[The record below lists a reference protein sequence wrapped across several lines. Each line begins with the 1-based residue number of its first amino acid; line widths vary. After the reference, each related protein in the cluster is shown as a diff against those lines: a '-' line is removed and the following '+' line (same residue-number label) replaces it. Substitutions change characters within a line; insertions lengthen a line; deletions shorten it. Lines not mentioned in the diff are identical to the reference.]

1 VKRIFFDKYDSSGKF
16 PDRRVKL
23 DVYFRS
29 SDGEKYVWTPD
40 WERGTRHFFL
50 EAYRIERL
58 NRPESPE
65 RERFKEI
72 ATEVLTEEEQDKKR
86 INFKLIALKLGQ
98 GLIGQTSVNQI
109 NRMAS
114 VVFNFDIFP
123 HPHPSITSTRSQTIY
138 SWVMTL
144 SEQPIS
150 EEKKLQLLKQFI
162 DALTPED
169 SPLRKLI
176 GESR

>member
-1 VKRIFFDKYDSSGKF
+1 MKRVFFDKYDSSGKF
-16 PDRRVKL
+16 PDGRAKL

-50 EAYRIERL
+50 EAYRIEKL

-65 RERFKEI
+65 RERFKEV
-72 ATEVLTEEEQDKKR
+72 AAEVLTEEEKEKER
-86 INFKLIALKLGQ
+86 INFKLIAIQLGEGLK
-98 GLIGQTSVNQI
+98 GQTSVNEI

-114 VVFNFDIFP
+114 VVFNFDISP
-123 HPHPSITSTRSQTIY
+123 HPHDSITSIRSQMIY

-162 DALTPED
+162 NLLTPEG
-169 SPLRKLI
+169 SPLRKLV
-176 GESR
+176 GG